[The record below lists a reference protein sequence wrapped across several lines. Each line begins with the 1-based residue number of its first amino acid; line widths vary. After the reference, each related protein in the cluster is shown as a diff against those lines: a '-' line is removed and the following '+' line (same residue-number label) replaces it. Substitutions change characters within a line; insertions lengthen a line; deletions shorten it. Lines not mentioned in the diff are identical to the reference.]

1 MTAPT
6 APAPAPPGQPAGTPG
21 AGGPGGPGPT
31 GSTFQQSGPRPATR
45 RRVTIALAVVGV
57 VVVAY
62 SLLAVA
68 IGQPSSGGKESLD
81 TRSPAPAGTMA
92 LAEILRHRGIDVTP
106 RDHAWDALTAP
117 GDAADLTMVVIRP
130 GRLDRYTLGN
140 LRQLAEDG
148 ADVVLVGANANVLA
162 ALDVPV
168 DTVDTVTLPG
178 AKTPACEL
186 AEARTAGRT
195 TISGSV
201 HYDRPTEAPEGP
213 AAGVTATFCYAPPAG
228 GAPLAVVTAPSWAGR
243 LVLLSGAGFLTN
255 ADLDRE
261 GNAAL
266 ALGLLARHSHLDWV
280 IQEQVLTDPADR
292 DSVADLLGPG
302 FWLTCLQILVA
313 LVLLALWRGRRLG
326 PPVPE
331 PLPVVVRAAETT
343 EGRGRL
349 YSAARARGLAAE
361 ALRAGLRA
369 RLADRLGLP
378 PHSAPGA
385 GGTVRA
391 GAVAKEISGPDPAA
405 LVASVVARTGR
416 PPVKIWALLYGS
428 GWSPAA
434 QAAPPAA
441 VMPAPGAWPA
451 PPAGGPPAPGP
462 QQPEPLDDAALVRL
476 AKALDKLDRQ
486 VGGR

>member
-1 MTAPT
+1 M
-6 APAPAPPGQPAGTPG
+6 GGTPG
-21 AGGPGGPGPT
+21 TGGPGGPGPT
-31 GSTFQQSGPRPATR
+31 GSTFQRSGPRPATR
-45 RRVTIALAVVGV
+45 RRVTIALAVLGV
-57 VVVAY
+57 VVVVY
-62 SLLAVA
+62 SLLAVV
-68 IGQPSSGGKESLD
+68 IGAPSNGNKDSLD

-92 LAEILRHRGIDVTP
+92 LAEILRHRGVDVTA
-106 RDHAWDALTAP
+106 RDDVLAALGTP

-130 GRLDRYTLGN
+130 GRLDSYTLGN
-140 LRQLAEDG
+140 LRQVAEDG
-148 ADVVLVGANANVLA
+148 ADVVLVGADGDVLS

-168 DTVDTVTLPG
+168 DTVGAVTLPG
-178 AKTPACEL
+178 AKTPACDL

-195 TISGSV
+195 TISGSA
-201 HYDRPTEAPEGP
+201 HYDRPVEAPGP
-213 AAGVTATFCYAPPAG
+213 AAANLTATFCYASSGG
-228 GAPLAVVTAPSWAGR
+228 GAPLAVVTAPNWAGR
-243 LVLLSGAGFLTN
+243 LVLLGGAGFLTN

-292 DSVADLLGPG
+292 GGIGDLLGPA

-331 PLPVVVRAAETT
+331 PLPVVVRASETT

-349 YSAARARGLAAE
+349 YAAARARGLAAE

-378 PHSAPGA
+378 PHGAAGA

-391 GAVAKEISGPDPAA
+391 GAVAKEIGGPDPAA
-405 LVASVVARTGR
+405 LVASVAERTGR
-416 PPVKIWALLYGS
+416 PPMKIWALLYGS
-428 GWSPAA
+428 GWSPAP

-441 VMPAPGAWPA
+441 VMRAPGAWPA
-451 PPAGGPPAPGP
+451 PSAGWPVAPGP
-462 QQPEPLDDAALVRL
+462 QQPEPLDDAALLRL